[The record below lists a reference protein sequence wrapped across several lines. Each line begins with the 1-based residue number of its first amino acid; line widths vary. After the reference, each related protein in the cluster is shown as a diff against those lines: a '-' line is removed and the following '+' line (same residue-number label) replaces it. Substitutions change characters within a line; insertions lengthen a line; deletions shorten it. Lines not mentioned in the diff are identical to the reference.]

1 MVGVVSIVIVSF
13 IVGVKDTPRLLGFPS
28 LGVLPWFASG
38 STSLL
43 LTIALF
49 LGPTYER
56 ALKLSKMGS
65 VIHRGNSFNIL
76 EFVKDFVLYQTPR
89 TPFVPARNLI
99 VAPLFEELVFRSCM
113 CAILY
118 AGGVSLSRII
128 FLSPLVFGLAHV
140 HHALEAIIRFKQPW
154 KPQLLKATLQTAY
167 TTLFGMFAAFLLL
180 RTGHFV
186 APFLSHMFCNC
197 MGLPSLEF
205 LFNLNYFLKSYRHVI
220 ALLFVLGIALFVCGV
235 YVLATTANSTYLR
248 SVYWDVERTY
258 I

>member
-1 MVGVVSIVIVSF
+1 MFHWLACVGILTMFVGFFYVFESKEMKQMNRNHPDKVLFFKIFEGRRRLTKRRQTQIKFRFRVIGMVGVVSIAIVSF

-65 VIHRGNSFNIL
+65 VIHRGSSFNLL

-99 VAPLFEELVFRSCM
+99 VAPF
-113 CAILY
+113 I
-118 AGGVSLSRII
+118 
-128 FLSPLVFGLAHV
+128 
-140 HHALEAIIRFKQPW
+140 
-154 KPQLLKATLQTAY
+154 
-167 TTLFGMFAAFLLL
+167 
-180 RTGHFV
+180 
-186 APFLSHMFCNC
+186 
-197 MGLPSLEF
+197 
-205 LFNLNYFLKSYRHVI
+205 
-220 ALLFVLGIALFVCGV
+220 
-235 YVLATTANSTYLR
+235 
-248 SVYWDVERTY
+248 
-258 I
+258 